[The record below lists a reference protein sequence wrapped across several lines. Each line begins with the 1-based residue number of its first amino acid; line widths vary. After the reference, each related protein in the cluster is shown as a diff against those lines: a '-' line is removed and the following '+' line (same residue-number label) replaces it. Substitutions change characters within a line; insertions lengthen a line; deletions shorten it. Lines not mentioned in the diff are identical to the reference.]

1 VTELLLEGER
11 ARATGGE
18 PSKDPVRTGVENRY
32 REGVMH
38 ILTVLHR
45 GPRALLVLAALTVVA
60 AVTAGPALAAGPG
73 AVYVN
78 TNTAPNFVQVFDR
91 APDGTLTLGPRVA
104 TGGAGKPVG
113 NPPEGIAH
121 LDSAGAVG
129 LSNDGRLLF
138 AVNAGSNSV
147 SSFRVTPDGLQ
158 LADMKPSFGSRPISL
173 TSHNG
178 TLYVLNSNVGSAS
191 ISGYSVSMGIMTPI
205 PGSVQPL
212 PNPQSIPAQ
221 IAFGVHGD
229 ILAVSERFAG
239 TPPGIGAQGDLVTYV
254 VGVDGVARSPAVH
267 PSTGQTPYGIA
278 FDQNDVMTVSNEAVP
293 TVLNSSVSSYK
304 VSRSGDVTPIDL
316 ETTNSGAACWNVI
329 TNDGKYTFITSPL
342 THSIESFHILPD
354 GSLVPVTPDSHV
366 GSTAG
371 VSLDDALSHNSRYLY
386 VLNSFTLPILVA
398 ARIDAF
404 RVNSDGTLTPI
415 GSTAPIEGSSS
426 GVAAW

>member
-1 VTELLLEGER
+1 MG
-11 ARATGGE
+11 
-18 PSKDPVRTGVENRY
+18 
-32 REGVMH
+32 
-38 ILTVLHR
+38 ILAVLRR
-45 GPRALLVLAALTVVA
+45 GQRALLALAASIAVA
-60 AVTAGPALAAGPG
+60 AVTAGPALAADPG

-78 TNTAPNFVQVFDR
+78 TNTAPNFIQVYDR

-104 TGGAGKPVG
+104 TGGVGQPFG

-129 LSNDGRLLF
+129 LSNGGRLLF
-138 AVNAGSNSV
+138 VVNAGSNSV
-147 SSFRVTPDGLQ
+147 SSFRVTTDGLE
-158 LADMKPSFGSRPISL
+158 LVDVKPSFGSRPISL
-173 TSHNG
+173 TSYNG

-191 ISGYSVSMGIMTPI
+191 IAGYSVSSKGVMTPI
-205 PGSVQPL
+205 PGSVQSL
-212 PNPQSIPAQ
+212 PNPQSVPAQ

-254 VGVDGVARSPAVH
+254 VGVDGVARSPVVH

-278 FDQNDVMTVSNEAVP
+278 FDQNDIMTVSNEAVP
-293 TVLNSSVSSYK
+293 TVLDSSVSSYK

-316 ETTNSGAACWNVI
+316 ETTNSGAACWNVV
-329 TNDGKYTFITSPL
+329 TNDGRYTFITSPV

-386 VLNSFTLPILVA
+386 VLNSFTFPILVA
-398 ARIDAF
+398 AKIDEF

-415 GSTAPIEGSSS
+415 GSTAMPIEGSSS